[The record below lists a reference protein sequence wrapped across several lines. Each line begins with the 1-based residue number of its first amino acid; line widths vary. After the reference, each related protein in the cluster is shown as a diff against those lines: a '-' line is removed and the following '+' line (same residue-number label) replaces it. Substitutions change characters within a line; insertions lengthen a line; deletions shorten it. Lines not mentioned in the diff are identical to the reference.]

1 MLIAVDGY
9 RYGGK
14 AFDICSTVEELRL
27 QLPALRATVLVPYLD
42 PAAAL
47 TGTVPWA
54 DLAVTAAEPES
65 AAVPFDHPLWV
76 LYSSGTT
83 GLPKGI
89 VHGHGGILVEH
100 LKSLRLQMDL
110 GPGERFFWFTT
121 TVRRQPRL
129 PRPERAVAA
138 GRAAP
143 GQLLRHLRCVHPVL
157 PQGRPA
163 SPRRV

>member
-1 MLIAVDGY
+1 VRDRFAQIEPAVLIAVDGY

-89 VHGHGGILVEH
+89 VHGPRRHPRRAPQVAAAA
-100 LKSLRLQMDL
+100 D
-110 GPGERFFWFTT
+110 GPG
-121 TVRRQPRL
+121 
-129 PRPERAVAA
+129 
-138 GRAAP
+138 
-143 GQLLRHLRCVHPVL
+143 
-157 PQGRPA
+157 
-163 SPRRV
+163 PRRTVLLVHHHRSTATPATPT